1 MSKKFLS
8 FFLPLFFTLAIGGLS
23 ALLVGER
30 FAIYDSVVQ
39 PPFAPPAGVFPVVWT
54 ILYLLTGAAAGLVQL
69 AGGAARENALLLY
82 WCQLTANF
90 IWPILFFTMEAFFA
104 AFLWVLLLDLL
115 IVLTIVH
122 FGKIRAAFA
131 VLMLPYLLWALF
143 ATYLSFG
150 IWVLND

>member
-1 MSKKFLS
+1 MSRKFFS

-23 ALLVGER
+23 SLLVGER
-30 FAIYDSVVQ
+30 FAIYDSVVP

-54 ILYLLTGAAAGLVQL
+54 ILYLLIGTAAGLVQL
-69 AGGAARENALLLY
+69 AGGEARENALLLY

-90 IWPILFFTMEAFFA
+90 IWPTLFFTMEAFFA
-104 AFLWVLLLDLL
+104 AFLWILLLDLL
-115 IVLTIVH
+115 IVLTTVH
-122 FGKIRAAFA
+122 FGRIRAAFA
-131 VLMLPYLLWALF
+131 MLMLPYLFWVLF